1 MPDNILY
8 FMGAYSNFDFDK
20 SPFIVVHDKLNGLYM
35 LDFVKKKKTLILGH
49 TNCSLSGDKNKN
61 Y

>member
-1 MPDNILY
+1 
-8 FMGAYSNFDFDK
+8 MGAYSNFDFDK

-49 TNCSLSGDKNKN
+49 SNCNLSGDKNKN